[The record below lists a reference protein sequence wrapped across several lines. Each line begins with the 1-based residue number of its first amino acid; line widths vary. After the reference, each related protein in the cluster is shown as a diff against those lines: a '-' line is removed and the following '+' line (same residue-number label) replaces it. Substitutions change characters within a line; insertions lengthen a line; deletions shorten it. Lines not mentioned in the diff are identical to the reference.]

1 MHKKEQIVSKFQ
13 NKLDFI
19 KRKKAFVE
27 LGQRL
32 SNIDEEVLK
41 DVIDRSGYKNPWFTQ
56 DNIRLSLNGLINYLD
71 EKRLNVWINKYDI
84 SNVLSKK
91 VGLVMAGNIPLVGI
105 HDMICVL
112 ISGHGLIAKMSSQD
126 DVLIPFIVDELIKI
140 EPEFKGKIEFVDRLK
155 GMDAVIATGS
165 NNTSRYF
172 DYYFSKY
179 PNVIRKNRTSIAVL
193 NGEEKSNELINLG
206 QDIFSYFGLGCR
218 NVSKVYLPTG
228 YGIEKLIP
236 HLEDFKDLIHHNKYG
251 NNYFYQRS
259 IFLVN
264 QTPHLD
270 NGFSLF
276 QQNENL
282 ASPISVLFYDYY
294 DDVQELKNGLST
306 YKDQIQC
313 VVSNMKD
320 FENRVVFGK
329 AQTPEISDYAD
340 GIDTMDFLSRI

>member
-19 KRKKAFVE
+19 KRKKAFIE
-27 LGQRL
+27 LGHRL
-32 SNIDEEVLK
+32 SNIDQEVLNE
-41 DVIDRSGYKNPWFTQ
+41 VIDRSGHKNPWFTQ
-56 DNIRLSLNGLINYLD
+56 DNVRLSINGLISYLD
-71 EKRLNVWINKYDI
+71 EKKLNAWIAEYDI
-84 SNVLSKK
+84 ADDSPKK
-91 VGLVMAGNIPLVGI
+91 VGLVMAGNLPIVGI

-126 DVLIPFIVDELIKI
+126 DVLIPFITNELIKI
-140 EPEFKGKIEFVDRLK
+140 EPDFKGAIEFVDQLK

-193 NGEEKSNELINLG
+193 NGEEKPEELSNLG
-206 QDIFSYFGLGCR
+206 HDIFSYFGLGCR
-218 NVSKVYLPTG
+218 NVSKVYLPSG
-228 YGIEKLIP
+228 YGIENLIP
-236 HLEDFKDLIHHNKYG
+236 NLEEFKDLIHHNKYG

-282 ASPISVLFYDYY
+282 ASPISVLYYEYY
-294 DDVQELKNGLST
+294 DDVEGLKEGLLP
-306 YKDQIQC
+306 YEDQIQC
-313 VVSNMKD
+313 VVTKIGD
-320 FENRVVFGK
+320 FENRVAFGK
-329 AQTPEISDYAD
+329 AQMPEISDYAD
-340 GIDTMDFLSRI
+340 GIDTMDFLTKF